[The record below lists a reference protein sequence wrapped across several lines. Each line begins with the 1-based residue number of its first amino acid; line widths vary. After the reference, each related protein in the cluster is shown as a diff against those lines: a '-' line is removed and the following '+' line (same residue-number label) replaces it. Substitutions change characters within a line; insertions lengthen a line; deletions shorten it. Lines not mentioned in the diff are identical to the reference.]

1 MSGGTGQWPPAAAA
15 GGGGGGADAL
25 GSYLVKTAAN
35 APANA
40 QVLASLATGL
50 AKVTTGTGELSTAT
64 VNTDYLSPS
73 TPALNTLAD
82 AGTNTASLGAT
93 YTHTTSGTAA
103 ANFGNEVLHAIQSA
117 GGTTRNATSLRAA
130 WRTAADAAEQASFR
144 IGLMGGATP
153 GAAVPAAGSEQH
165 IFDAQFY
172 SGLGYL
178 APQRGGGGLA
188 NNPAIRVGSNSDDCG
203 IYGGVN
209 NFRIIANYS
218 VLLAATATV
227 LDWTTGY
234 HQFANGTATHPTLGG
249 RSDSNTGVN
258 WLTVG
263 QLDLIIGGV
272 IGGKLA
278 APADGDTALQLRTN
292 IGGVFALK
300 QVSMEVSVAG
310 HRALYVLG

>member
-1 MSGGTGQWPPAAAA
+1 MSDGTGQWPPVS
-15 GGGGGGADAL
+15 GGTGADAA
-25 GSYLVKTAAN
+25 GSYVVRTAAN

-40 QVLASLATGL
+40 QILSALATGIVR
-50 AKVTTGTGELSTAT
+50 VTTATGVLSVAT

-82 AGTNTASLGAT
+82 AATATASLVAT
-93 YTHTTSGTAA
+93 YTHTTSGAAA
-103 ANFGNEVLHAIQSA
+103 ANYGNEVLHAIQSSA
-117 GGTTRNATSLRAA
+117 GTTRNATSLRAA
-130 WRTAADAAEQASFR
+130 WRVAADAAEQASFR

-172 SGLGYL
+172 SGLGYMS
-178 APQRGGGGLA
+178 PQRGGGGLS
-188 NNPAIRVGSNSDDCG
+188 NNPAIRLSNADDCG
-203 IYGGVN
+203 IYGGSN
-209 NFRIIANYS
+209 LFKITSNY
-218 VLLAATATV
+218 TV
-227 LDWTTGY
+227 MLSGSSSTMDWTSGY
-234 HQFANGTATHPTLGG
+234 HWFANGSTTHPSLGG
-249 RSDSNTGVN
+249 RSDQNTGVN

-278 APADGDTALQLRTN
+278 APADGDTSLQLRTN
-292 IGGVFALK
+292 IAGVFALK